1 MSNVTTFEQELEQR
15 QVEKTPIQKVA
26 ERKAKPKKQVVKKS
40 AIDKD
45 KSAADKLM
53 YDANSKLNY
62 YLKKSPQFQIIEKQ
76 LAILRNEAKNYEKN
90 GSFENLEKTQA
101 IIDELVLRKKDLKT
115 IFKTGDNSDATKKA
129 ELIQEVKKSPIIKEL
144 NQRKKELQIQLK
156 NNTPSYLVG
165 ELKKFRYQL
174 DMSDKFSG
182 EEDVMEFDEFINDSK
197 ITDDLINATK
207 LQQEYYDFCGKIADL
222 INWDINEVIDGTLS
236 HIKIAL
242 DSVLTESENIKNA
255 IRKVEQQ
262 ISNEKAAIYGST
274 KVTDLLFDIF
284 DFKNDETEG
293 KVPKEILAASNINL
307 VKSIAYNVCIKNGAL
322 NHLDDAISAGLLG
335 LTVAIN
341 SWYEAQ
347 KMADSALTFK
357 GFANVYIH
365 NAIQRDLLFLMDTSG
380 GRLSG
385 STLATMHTLNKK
397 KIADFLKYNPEFE
410 DIDNSVLGEMLA
422 AYDDSFKGIGKTV
435 TESDYSNSVS
445 GDEGDSSEV
454 WMNAVTNEEDDYDLI
469 ESKIE
474 YEKMLLS
481 IKDLLNLF
489 EHKKDK
495 KSGLLE
501 ITNQKI
507 FDKYDK
513 QLFLMYFGLVHKL
526 EKNNPDDKVMKPK
539 VLASFDTG
547 EEVKMNALPGE
558 FSQEEMAMEL
568 FEMGLRNREG
578 NPISQAAISDRI
590 RVLLNKLKFAI
601 DNNPKLKAGFEYFFN
616 YWQQNKRA
624 LEKLSN
630 SREEIGMKIDRE
642 ELREIFGNDDDA
654 LNTQLSDGTKLGDV
668 FDISDT
674 NPLDDEIYGM
684 FNE

>member
-76 LAILRNEAKNYEKN
+76 LAILRNEAKNYEQN

-115 IFKTGDNSDATKKA
+115 IFKIGDNSDATKKA
-129 ELIQEVKKSPIIKEL
+129 ELIQQVKKSPIIKEL

-182 EEDVMEFDEFINDSK
+182 DEDVMEFDEFINDSK

-207 LQQEYYDFCGKIADL
+207 LQQDYYDFCGKIADI
-222 INWDINEVIDGTLS
+222 INWDINEVIDGKLS

-307 VKSIAYNVCIKNGAL
+307 VKSIAYNVCIKNGSL
-322 NHLDDAISAGLLG
+322 NHLDDAVSAGLLG

-357 GFANVYIH
+357 GFANIYIH
-365 NAIQRDLLFLMDTSG
+365 NAIQRDLLALMSG
-380 GRLSG
+380 GRISG

-397 KIADFLKYNPEFE
+397 KVEDFVKYNPEFE
-410 DIDNSVLGEMLA
+410 DIDNSVLGEMLV
-422 AYDDSFKGIGKTV
+422 AYDDSFKSVGTTV
-435 TESDYSNSVS
+435 TETQYSNSVS

-547 EEVKMNALPGE
+547 VEVKMSALPGE

>member
-76 LAILRNEAKNYEKN
+76 LAILRNEAKNYKKN

-197 ITDDLINATK
+197 ITDDLVNATR
-207 LQQEYYDFCGKIADL
+207 LQQDYYDFCGKIADI

-307 VKSIAYNVCIKNGAL
+307 VKSIAYNVCIKNGSL

-365 NAIQRDLLFLMDTSG
+365 NSIQRDLLALMSG
-380 GRLSG
+380 GRISG

-397 KIADFLKYNPEFE
+397 KVEDFVKHNPEFE

-422 AYDDSFKGIGKTV
+422 AYDDSFKSVGTTV
-435 TESDYSNSVS
+435 TETQFSNSVA

-454 WMNAVTNEEDDYDLI
+454 WMNAATNEEDDYDLI

-630 SREEIGMKIDRE
+630 SREEIGMKIDRD